1 MALACK
7 TSRQFLKIGFI
18 EHLNLRKIMDTNE
31 GNKSNKGN
39 KSNTNTKRNTKRNK
53 TNKTRKNK
61 QMN

>member
-31 GNKSNKGN
+31 GNKGN
-39 KSNTNTKRNTKRNK
+39 KDNTNTKRNKTNNRNK